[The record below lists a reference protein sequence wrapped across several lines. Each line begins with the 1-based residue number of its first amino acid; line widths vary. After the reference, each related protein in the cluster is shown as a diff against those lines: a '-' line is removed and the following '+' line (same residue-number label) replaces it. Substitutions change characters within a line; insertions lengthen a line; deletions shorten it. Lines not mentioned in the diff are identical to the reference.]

1 MQQRFY
7 DAVSWVSKQTGFCYR
22 TVYVYNENS
31 LLHSHDFY
39 EIFLTLSD
47 NLIHNINGRKESLK
61 RGTLVFIRKEDEH
74 CYEHTFNENVSFI
87 NISFTEDIL
96 LELFHYLSDG
106 FSSEKLLLP
115 QYSPSIILNEADIQ
129 WFQKQIETLNATSS
143 TDIPL
148 LKYRCRV
155 LLANIFTRYFSQSV
169 GADGDDSPI
178 PYWLSQLNSE
188 MQKLENFSQ
197 PPEHMVQMSRKCRAH
212 LGRLVKQYYGKTIPD
227 YINDLR
233 LNYWA
238 NSLLNSDTP
247 IIEICYECGFEN
259 VGYAYSLFKKRYGVP
274 PLQYRKN
281 KLKAR

>member
-7 DAVSWVSKQTGFCYR
+7 DAVSGVSKQTGFCYR

-47 NLIHNINGRKESLK
+47 NLIHNISGRKESLK

-96 LELFHYLSDG
+96 LKLFHYLSDG
-106 FSSEKLLLP
+106 FASEKLLLP

>member
-7 DAVSWVSKQTGFCYR
+7 DAVSGVSKQTGFCYR

-106 FSSEKLLLP
+106 FASEKLLLP

-155 LLANIFTRYFSQSV
+155 LLANIFTHYFSQSV

-178 PYWLSQLNSE
+178 PYWLSQLSSE

>member
-7 DAVSWVSKQTGFCYR
+7 DAVSGVSKQTGFCYR

-106 FSSEKLLLP
+106 FASEKLLLP